1 MAIRIVSDA
10 SAGLPRAFCQEE
22 GILLA
27 PLGIHLQDE
36 LLEETYLE
44 DMIDPTRLAGA
55 KTSQAQLRVFAAMF
69 ERIVLAGDEAVCFC
83 LSSSLSGTF
92 AAAKLA
98 AEMVGGSAVRVVD
111 TKTGVGGHRILVENA
126 VRRRNAG
133 ASLEEILEAAAY
145 EIAHCAAL
153 FTTGDLQALRRSG
166 RLGGAQA
173 LLGGMMRVHPVL
185 CLNEQGAIQVL
196 DRVRGEQRA
205 LDALVERLPNAPGRV
220 AVCYTKEEER
230 AAALL
235 EQLRLRRPACRPALM
250 RAGAVIACHLGL
262 SAFGLLHVQSPEDG
276 T

>member
-69 ERIVLAGDEAVCFC
+69 ERIVLDGDEAVCFC

-126 VRRRNAG
+126 VRRPER
-133 ASLEEILEAAAY
+133 
-145 EIAHCAAL
+145 
-153 FTTGDLQALRRSG
+153 G
-166 RLGGAQA
+166 RLPGGDP
-173 LLGGMMRVHPVL
+173 GG
-185 CLNEQGAIQVL
+185 G
-196 DRVRGEQRA
+196 
-205 LDALVERLPNAPGRV
+205 RL
-220 AVCYTKEEER
+220 
-230 AAALL
+230 
-235 EQLRLRRPACRPALM
+235 
-250 RAGAVIACHLGL
+250 
-262 SAFGLLHVQSPEDG
+262 
-276 T
+276 